1 MKLKQDNLSPESGG
15 TAKTHF
21 HYPAVK
27 SET

>member
-1 MKLKQDNLSPESGG
+1 VETPPNLSPESGG

-21 HYPAVK
+21 HYPAIK